1 MRWITAVGIVVS
13 ATSLLA
19 KPPVPRPAK
28 EITIETPS
36 GKLALPRAY
45 RGKVMLLQFLY
56 STCPHCQATARLNSK
71 LQQELGPRGLQVV
84 GIAFNEEAEAR
95 ADVIRDFAASNNLNF
110 PVGSASREAAIA
122 YLGISI
128 MERFVVPQI
137 VILDRNG
144 VIRAQSEFMGS
155 AELQDETYLRH
166 FLGEL
171 LDEPARTSARR

>member
-28 EITIETPS
+28 EMTIETPS
-36 GKLALPRAY
+36 GKLALPRSY
-45 RGKVMLLQFLY
+45 RGKVVLMQFLY
-56 STCPHCQATARLNSK
+56 TTCPHCQATARLNSK

-84 GIAFNEEAEAR
+84 GIAFNEEAEAKP
-95 ADVIRDFAASNNLNF
+95 DVIRDFTASNNLGF
-110 PVGSASREAAIA
+110 PVGAASREAATA
-122 YLGISI
+122 YLGVSI

-144 VIRAQSEFMGS
+144 VIRAQSEFLGS
-155 AELQDETYLRH
+155 AELQDETYLRQ
-166 FLGEL
+166 FLARL
-171 LDEPARTSARR
+171 LAEPVRTAARR

>member
-1 MRWITAVGIVVS
+1 MRWITVIGIVVS

-19 KPPVPRPAK
+19 KPPVPRPPK

-36 GKLALPRAY
+36 GKLRLPRAY
-45 RGKVMLLQFLY
+45 RGKVVVMQFLY
-56 STCPHCQATARLNSK
+56 TTCPHCQATARLNSK
-71 LQQELGPRGLQVV
+71 LQQELGSRGLQVV
-84 GIAFNEEAEAR
+84 GIAFNEEAETTSA
-95 ADVIRDFAASNNLNF
+95 VIRDFTASNNLNF
-110 PVGSASREAAIA
+110 PVGAASREAVIA

-166 FLGEL
+166 FLCEL
-171 LDEPARTSARR
+171 LDEPTRTAARR